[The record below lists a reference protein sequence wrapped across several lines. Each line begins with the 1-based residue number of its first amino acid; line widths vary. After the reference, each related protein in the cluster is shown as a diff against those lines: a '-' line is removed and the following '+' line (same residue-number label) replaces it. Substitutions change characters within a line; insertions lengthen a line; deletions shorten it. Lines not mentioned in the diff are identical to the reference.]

1 MSLRHN
7 AWAAACDLV
16 LDQEP
21 SMTKTLLPA
30 ASVVCAAAVAAV
42 FIGNLPSANAQA
54 TGASRLVPLGAAG
67 QVAWYVD
74 TDKKL
79 VVMCNAFI
87 DNTIECRT
95 KPMP

>member
-1 MSLRHN
+1 MNKALI
-7 AWAAACDLV
+7 
-16 LDQEP
+16 P
-21 SMTKTLLPA
+21 SAL
-30 ASVVCAAAVAAV
+30 VVCLAAGAVAV
-42 FIGNLPSANAQA
+42 FSNIPRAQA
-54 TGASRLVPLGAAG
+54 QAVNASRLVPLGAAG

>member
-1 MSLRHN
+1 MQKTLIPS
-7 AWAAACDLV
+7 ALV
-16 LDQEP
+16 LCV
-21 SMTKTLLPA
+21 A
-30 ASVVCAAAVAAV
+30 AGAVALFSNV
-42 FIGNLPSANAQA
+42 PGAQA
-54 TGASRLVPLGAAG
+54 QAVNASRLVPLGASG

>member
-1 MSLRHN
+1 MHR
-7 AWAAACDLV
+7 AIE
-16 LDQEP
+16 QEP
-21 SMTKTLLPA
+21 SMNKTVVSTALA
-30 ASVVCAAAVAAV
+30 VCATAAAFTFVTH
-42 FIGNLPSANAQA
+42 LPSAQAQA
-54 TGASRLVPLGAAG
+54 PGLTQLVPLGAAG

-74 TDKKL
+74 TNKRL

>member
-1 MSLRHN
+1 MNKALIPS
-7 AWAAACDLV
+7 V
-16 LDQEP
+16 L
-21 SMTKTLLPA
+21 
-30 ASVVCAAAVAAV
+30 ASALCVAAGALAV
-42 FIGNLPSANAQA
+42 FSNIPGAQA
-54 TGASRLVPLGAAG
+54 QAVNPSRLVPLGAAG

>member
-1 MSLRHN
+1 MHKALI
-7 AWAAACDLV
+7 
-16 LDQEP
+16 P
-21 SMTKTLLPA
+21 SALALG
-30 ASVVCAAAVAAV
+30 VAAVAVALLSN
-42 FIGNLPSANAQA
+42 IPGAQA
-54 TGASRLVPLGAAG
+54 QAVNASRLVPLGAAG

>member
-1 MSLRHN
+1 MHQALI
-7 AWAAACDLV
+7 
-16 LDQEP
+16 P
-21 SMTKTLLPA
+21 SALAL
-30 ASVVCAAAVAAV
+30 AVAAGG
-42 FIGNLPSANAQA
+42 FALFSTIPGAQA
-54 TGASRLVPLGAAG
+54 QAVNATRLVPLGASG

>member
-1 MSLRHN
+1 
-7 AWAAACDLV
+7 
-16 LDQEP
+16 
-21 SMTKTLLPA
+21 MTKTFLSA
-30 ASVVCAAAVAAV
+30 ALAACAAAGAFALLAS
-42 FIGNLPSANAQA
+42 LPTANAQTSIA
-54 TGASRLVPLGAAG
+54 AKLVPLGAAG

-74 TDKKL
+74 TEKRL

>member
-1 MSLRHN
+1 MN
-7 AWAAACDLV
+7 PAFI
-16 LDQEP
+16 P
-21 SMTKTLLPA
+21 TTLA
-30 ASVVCAAAVAAV
+30 VGVAVAAV
-42 FIGNLPSANAQA
+42 AFFSNIPGAQA
-54 TGASRLVPLGAAG
+54 QSAGASRLMPLGASG
-67 QVAWYVD
+67 QVSWYLD

>member
-1 MSLRHN
+1 MN
-7 AWAAACDLV
+7 
-16 LDQEP
+16 
-21 SMTKTLLPA
+21 KTLLSTA
-30 ASVVCAAAVAAV
+30 LVVGVAA
-42 FIGNLPSANAQA
+42 GSAALVSNVPTAQA
-54 TGASRLVPLGAAG
+54 QAVNASRLVPLGAAG

>member
-1 MSLRHN
+1 MNKALISSVL
-7 AWAAACDLV
+7 AVCVATGAAAFF
-16 LDQEP
+16 
-21 SMTKTLLPA
+21 SNIPA
-30 ASVVCAAAVAAV
+30 AQ
-42 FIGNLPSANAQA
+42 AQA
-54 TGASRLVPLGAAG
+54 VNASRLVPLGASG

>member
-1 MSLRHN
+1 MN
-7 AWAAACDLV
+7 
-16 LDQEP
+16 
-21 SMTKTLLPA
+21 KTLLSTA
-30 ASVVCAAAVAAV
+30 LVVGVTAGAAALVAN
-42 FIGNLPSANAQA
+42 IPTAQA
-54 TGASRLVPLGAAG
+54 QAAGAARLIPLGAAG

>member
-1 MSLRHN
+1 MNKALI
-7 AWAAACDLV
+7 
-16 LDQEP
+16 
-21 SMTKTLLPA
+21 PA
-30 ASVVCAAAVAAV
+30 ALGACLAAGA
-42 FIGNLPSANAQA
+42 IGAFLNIPSAQAQA
-54 TGASRLVPLGAAG
+54 VNASRLVPLGASG

>member
-1 MSLRHN
+1 MNKALFPSAL
-7 AWAAACDLV
+7 AMAVCMAAG
-16 LDQEP
+16 
-21 SMTKTLLPA
+21 
-30 ASVVCAAAVAAV
+30 AVAV
-42 FIGNLPSANAQA
+42 LSNIPRAQA
-54 TGASRLVPLGAAG
+54 QAVNATRLVPLGASG

-74 TDKKL
+74 TDKRL

>member
-1 MSLRHN
+1 MNKALLSTALVVG
-7 AWAAACDLV
+7 AAAGAAALFSNV
-16 LDQEP
+16 
-21 SMTKTLLPA
+21 PA
-30 ASVVCAAAVAAV
+30 AQ
-42 FIGNLPSANAQA
+42 AQA
-54 TGASRLVPLGAAG
+54 VNATRLVPLGASG

>member
-1 MSLRHN
+1 
-7 AWAAACDLV
+7 
-16 LDQEP
+16 
-21 SMTKTLLPA
+21 MTKTLFPVALA
-30 ASVVCAAAVAAV
+30 ACATAGAVALVA
-42 FIGNLPSANAQA
+42 NLPSANAQA
-54 TGASRLVPLGAAG
+54 PGSSRLVPLGAAG

>member
-1 MSLRHN
+1 MNRALLSSAL
-7 AWAAACDLV
+7 AVCIAAGGAAFF
-16 LDQEP
+16 
-21 SMTKTLLPA
+21 SSIPA
-30 ASVVCAAAVAAV
+30 AQ
-42 FIGNLPSANAQA
+42 AQA
-54 TGASRLVPLGAAG
+54 VNASRFVPLGASG
-67 QVAWYVD
+67 QVAWYLD